1 MKISLKLLTAALL
14 CICAAAL
21 TVSCVPEEENKWE
34 GTKLVVKDW
43 PEGVSRITLKADN
56 STWRLNLEEAK
67 EVMAY
72 EYFTGNTV
80 ITIYY
85 DTLSDNEKDKY
96 FGYGIRTD
104 SKKPF
109 KVFINSEEAENEAP
123 LAETNL
129 GWETVQVNARTDFR
143 TSFNITGTKT
153 VELTFE
159 NAPEKIL
166 NKDLRLSDETIY
178 AYIDTSTLLQNFE
191 PVTVWERK
199 QSTGNLTELE
209 YLGYRNN
216 GIYVFNRYTPEFY
229 VDLRVKENY
238 YISADDFD
246 ADVPVDVTVDN
257 MKTDYL
263 RHIKFTFKSPSAPY
277 VKAGTIIKLSGGTI
291 TAYDVSNFAGKSLV
305 FSENIT
311 GVNDLITSAAL
322 TLTDNSSI
330 SAVSDPIV
338 NLAGG
343 RTFFLTIDGTSWR
356 GTWVATGFDIENRP
370 VIKLYSPAVGD
381 DGQSFEA
388 ELVYYNGQ
396 LNYTPGPCWSFSANI
411 GEFEY
416 RFIFKLASAQ

>member
-1 MKISLKLLTAALL
+1 MKISLKHLTAALL

-21 TVSCVPEEENKWE
+21 TVSCVTEEEQKYE

-56 STWRLNLEEAK
+56 SKWTMNLEEAK

-85 DTLSDNEKDKY
+85 DRLSDNEKDEY

-104 SKKPF
+104 SENPF
-109 KVFINSEEAENEAP
+109 KVFINSEEAKNEAP

-178 AYIDTSTLLQNFE
+178 AYIDTSALLQNFK
-191 PVTVWERK
+191 PVTVWERPL
-199 QSTGNLTELE
+199 STGNLTELS

-229 VDLRVKENY
+229 VDLTVKENY

-257 MKTDYL
+257 KGTDYL
-263 RHIKFTFKSPSAPY
+263 RHIKFTFKSASAPY

-291 TAYDVSNFAGKSLV
+291 TAYDVSNFAEKSLV
-305 FSENIT
+305 FSENIPN
-311 GVNDLITSAAL
+311 VKDLVKSASL

-343 RTFFLTIDGTSWR
+343 RTFLLTIDGTSYS
-356 GTWVATGFDIENRP
+356 GTWVATGFDFLNRP
-370 VIKLYSPAVGD
+370 AIKLKATAVGD
-381 DGQSFEA
+381 DETSFEA
-388 ELVYYNGQ
+388 GLAYSNEQ
-396 LNYTPGPCWSFSANI
+396 LNDTPGPCWSFSAYTE
-411 GEFEY
+411 EFEY